1 MVFIPRPGQHRGRP
15 NSEHNMNRQS
25 MRYQDAQGMLV
36 PAAAVAPVH
45 RSASARRST
54 QVVINNDYDPPSPV
68 RARSQRRHSSHGRD
82 YRYDDDYWSDESEH
96 SPRRHRS
103 RRGRRT
109 PSRSLSPYYDADYER
124 KMKKLEE
131 LEERE
136 KEEAAREKYEE
147 ERILREARKAKK
159 RKDEEELKR
168 KAIEEYEI
176 KKLEEKAKKDE
187 EKAQKDK
194 EKKEQDEEFKKR
206 VKETFEQAGYDEE
219 SIEKVLKKGENQG
232 EEGHKNKEKII
243 MDLRKPTF
251 VKVHRKHISPDTLDE
266 HDLPWEWDTVSTTC
280 SFGFSPWID
289 DSWVANILFQQRD
302 LNYILIQQWI
312 PVNDQAILFEHTRK
326 LRERKQL
333 TDTTIEL
340 RKERDKLL
348 MVRQKSPGKKRSPV
362 RNWMFT

>member
-1 MVFIPRPGQHRGRP
+1 MEWPMVFIPRPGQHRGRP

-25 MRYQDAQGMLV
+25 MCYQDAQGMLV
-36 PAAAVAPVH
+36 PAVAVAPVH
-45 RSASARRST
+45 RSASARRSP

-82 YRYDDDYWSDESEH
+82 YRYDDDYWSDEPEH
-96 SPRRHRS
+96 TPRRHRS

-232 EEGHKNKEKII
+232 EEGHKNKEKMI
-243 MDLRKPTF
+243 MDLRRPTF

-266 HDLPWEWDTVSTTC
+266 HDLPWEWDT
-280 SFGFSPWID
+280 
-289 DSWVANILFQQRD
+289 RD

-333 TDTTIEL
+333 TDTTFEL
-340 RKERDKLL
+340 RKERHKLL